1 MNEKTVLKQ
10 GETLLLLQRKSGKSV
25 AEVAKMLDIHPN
37 HLSKIFKSE
46 VLTAKIRNKA
56 SQIFNVSESVFSGN
70 TIASFPQ
77 TEVNESP
84 VFDYRRTKG
93 RVGDLTAAEV
103 LQYIEEKDRAFE
115 AERLRHYEE
124 RARLLGIIENL
135 TKSK

>member
-25 AEVAKMLDIHPN
+25 SEVAKMLDIHPN

-46 VLTAKIRNKA
+46 ILTAKIRSKA
-56 SQIFNVSESVFSGN
+56 AKVFGVSESVFVGN

-77 TEVNESP
+77 MEVNEP
-84 VFDYRRTKG
+84 NVFEYQKTKNS
-93 RVGDLTAAEV
+93 VHDLTAVEV
-103 LQYIEEKDRAFE
+103 LQYIGEKDRAFE
-115 AERLRHYEE
+115 LERLRHYEE

-135 TKSK
+135 TKK